1 MALHSYYSL
10 RYNISAVIG
19 FSILFVLAAARAA
32 RGSRHLMAAVFVVI
46 LGYFSFTQ
54 FDSARGYFRHSQKAY
69 STTPPS
75 GPFLLYYSTGPFA
88 WLFSRLQ
95 QERPRQMTVVS
106 TFGEAILFRVEP
118 TAYSGT
124 RSLP

>member
-1 MALHSYYSL
+1 VTDKKSAERFTSQSY
-10 RYNISAVIG
+10 IE
-19 FSILFVLAAARAA
+19 SILQRRSDWKPMPLVSLE
-32 RGSRHLMAAVFVVI
+32 
-46 LGYFSFTQ
+46 Q
-54 FDSARGYFRHSQKAY
+54 FEDSQD
-69 STTPPS
+69 
-75 GPFLLYYSTGPFA
+75 PFLLYYSTGPFA